1 MANKKGFGY
10 SFSLDTSDFT
20 KGCKDV
26 QKMMDKTFGK
36 NFMNLS
42 KGAMTALA
50 GITAAMAGIGAA
62 AMAMGEK
69 LDSAL
74 TGLQGIWGSAEK
86 ATEQYERLKAI
97 AENSSFGIE
106 TLTSVDKKIA
116 ALGVS
121 AEESATI
128 LTRLGNTVTASNG
141 TSQTLESMA
150 EALTRIKVTG
160 QVSSKSLMI
169 FAEAGIKV
177 DDLIG
182 GSASDAVNKLIE
194 RMKKFD
200 GVMKGESTDIWS
212 QYHRVVKITEDALAK
227 LGNYINDNFKQ
238 YVVALIDKVA
248 ELRDSFTNLL
258 NDKDGMQALIKHIE
272 IFAGVITAVALPA
285 MARMAIGFL
294 PVIKSALALIGTI
307 AALTLIVEDLAD
319 ENSVIIGGF
328 NKIYLSFKWLSAN
341 IRESLGDLL
350 EQALTTVSNTFV
362 DITNYGIKAVN
373 FLLTNVQKI
382 LNSFLKDYKASISA
396 MFGDLAYGAALVGM
410 ESLSQKLDE
419 MATKASKGI
428 EINIQPISEL
438 NRMNLDEAKNLLDDL
453 LGDSVESVENEMD
466 EVDSRIN
473 GSIENYKNKAKE
485 AISFLKQTFNFTPSE
500 NSSLDNNENGNV
512 GNIVANSGKTVG
524 ASDSAESS
532 ISLWEEAKQLWNS
545 LKESANDYYTTV
557 KGKAEEFYTFFCEQS
572 ERIKE
577 QKEAFQKWTEGIKS
591 LLGEGIGQAF
601 KEALNSSGNFFS
613 SLGESFSKLGEQ
625 ILKQIA
631 QMVILTTLF
640 RMLGIHSGS
649 IAGISTVSSW
659 RNGTMNDGVIQNGKI
674 ISTHPDDY
682 ILATKHP
689 ESLGSNNSSNIVVNV
704 NNNKSDAEVKTNT
717 YYDGTRQIIDIFIDG
732 LNRDVSG
739 VRGILRAI

>member
-74 TGLQGIWGSAEK
+74 TGLEGIWGSAEK

-128 LTRLGNTVTASNG
+128 LTRLGNTVAASNG

-350 EQALTTVSNTFV
+350 EQALMTVSNTFV

-485 AISFLKQTFNFTPSE
+485 AVDFLKQTFNFNPIG
-500 NSSLDNNENGNV
+500 NSSLDNNENGII
-512 GNIVANSGKTVG
+512 GNISANGSGSGGEAEKADKDFFNTLETKQAAWGEFHEKLSEENKNFWDEYSKVMKTKGVQEFGECLNEALWSGKNFF
-524 ASDSAESS
+524 ES
-532 ISLWEEAKQLWNS
+532 
-545 LKESANDYYTTV
+545 
-557 KGKAEEFYTFFCEQS
+557 
-572 ERIKE
+572 
-577 QKEAFQKWTEGIKS
+577 
-591 LLGEGIGQAF
+591 LGEG
-601 KEALNSSGNFFS
+601 LRD
-613 SLGESFSKLGEQ
+613 LGKQ
-625 ILKQIA
+625 ILMQITK
-631 QMVILTTLF
+631 MMILKSLF
-640 RMLGIHSGS
+640 GMFNIGGNALFN
-649 IAGISTVSSW
+649 IAGIDGGV
-659 RNGTMNDGVIQNGKI
+659 GDGVIQNGKI

-689 ESLGSNNSSNIVVNV
+689 ESLGNNNSSNVIVNV
-704 NNNKSDAEVKTNT
+704 TNNNSSANEVKTNSHF
-717 YYDGTRQIIDIFIDG
+717 DGTRTIVDIVIDG
-732 LNRDVSG
+732 LNRNVNGFRDV
-739 VRGILRAI
+739 VKAI